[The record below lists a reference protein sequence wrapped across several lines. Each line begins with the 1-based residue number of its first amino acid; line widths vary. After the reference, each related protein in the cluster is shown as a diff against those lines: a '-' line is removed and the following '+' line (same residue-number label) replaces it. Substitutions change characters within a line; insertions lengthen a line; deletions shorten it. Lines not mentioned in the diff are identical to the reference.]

1 MNRVLVIGSSGAGK
15 STFSRRLAD
24 ITGLPLIHLDR
35 FFWKPGWVETDK
47 AEWSNTVARALE
59 GERWIIDGNYGGTME
74 MRLAACDTAIFLDL
88 PRTICTYRVVKRLL
102 VYRRGTRPDMA
113 DGCDEHLDLKF
124 IKFVW
129 TYPKRSRPSVIGRLD
144 RIRDS
149 KTVISLRS
157 LREVESFL
165 SQLSD
170 RKILFNGN
178 NKGRIHDQH

>member
-47 AEWSNTVARALE
+47 AEWSNTVARSLE

-88 PRTICTYRVVKRLL
+88 PRSICTCRVIKRVLT
-102 VYRRGTRPDMA
+102 YKKGARPDMA
-113 DGCDEHLDLKF
+113 DGCDERLDFEF

-129 TYPKRSRPSVIGRLD
+129 NYPKRSRPSVINRLE
-144 RIRDS
+144 RIRDTKS
-149 KTVISLRS
+149 VITLFSPA
-157 LREVESFL
+157 EVEMFL
-165 SQLSD
+165 SRLSAAA
-170 RKILFNGN
+170 ILSNGN
-178 NKGRIHDQH
+178 KKRRIHDQH